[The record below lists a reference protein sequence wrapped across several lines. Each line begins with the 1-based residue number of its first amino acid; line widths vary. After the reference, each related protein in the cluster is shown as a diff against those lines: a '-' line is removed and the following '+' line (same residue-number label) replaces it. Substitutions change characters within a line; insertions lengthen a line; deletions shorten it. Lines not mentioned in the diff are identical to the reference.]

1 MNDVV
6 NPQLLAQAQ
15 QAEATGLSP
24 ISEIIDELRA
34 GRMVVLVDEEDRENE
49 GDLLMAAEFV
59 TPAAINFMAT
69 HGRGLICLT
78 LTEERCQQLDLQP
91 MVARNGTSFGTNF
104 TASIEAARGVTTGIS
119 AGDRACTV
127 LAAVN
132 KSATPDDIVSPGHV
146 FPLMAQTGGVLARAG
161 HTEAGCDLAKAA
173 GLEPAAVICEILKDD
188 GSMARLPDLLLFAQA
203 HGLKIGTIAD
213 LISYRSQTE
222 GLVARAAERD
232 ITTDYGQFRLVAYN
246 DQTCGDVHLALVKG
260 EPSAERETLV
270 RVHEPLSVLDLID
283 SDNRAHSW
291 SVASAMQAISAV
303 GVGVIVLLRRGESGQ
318 ELLQRMQTSEHV
330 ARSQHELRDYGI
342 GAQILRDLGV
352 GKMSLL
358 ALPRKIPNMNGFGLE
373 VCRFI
378 APHADA
384 PV

>member
-1 MNDVV
+1 
-6 NPQLLAQAQ
+6 
-15 QAEATGLSP
+15 
-24 ISEIIDELRA
+24 
-34 GRMVVLVDEEDRENE
+34 
-49 GDLLMAAEFV
+49 
-59 TPAAINFMAT
+59 
-69 HGRGLICLT
+69 
-78 LTEERCQQLDLQP
+78 
-91 MVARNGTSFGTNF
+91 
-104 TASIEAARGVTTGIS
+104 
-119 AGDRACTV
+119 

-132 KSATPDDIVSPGHV
+132 KQATPDDIVSPGHV

-188 GSMARLPDLLLFAQA
+188 GSMARLPDLLLFAQV
-203 HGLKIGTIAD
+203 HSLKIGTIAD

-222 GLVARAAERD
+222 GLVARAAERE

-246 DQTCGDVHLALVKG
+246 DQTCSDVHLALVKG
-260 EPSAERETLV
+260 SPSPERETLV

-283 SDNRAHSW
+283 SGSRAHSW
-291 SVASAMQAISAV
+291 SVASAMQAI
-303 GVGVIVLLRRGESGQ
+303 GVAGEGVIVLLRRSESGQ
-318 ELLQRMQTSEHV
+318 DLLQRMHASKPV

-378 APHADA
+378 APDTNV
-384 PV
+384 PSKDVV

>member
-6 NPQLLAQAQ
+6 NLQLLAQAQ
-15 QAEATGLSP
+15 QAEVTGISP

-34 GRMVVLVDEEDRENE
+34 GRMVVLIDEEDRENE

-78 LTEERCQQLDLQP
+78 LTEQRCQQLDLQP

-119 AGDRACTV
+119 AADRACTV

-132 KSATPDDIVSPGHV
+132 KTATADDIVCPGHV
-146 FPLMAQTGGVLARAG
+146 FPLMAQNGGVLARAG

-222 GLVARAAERD
+222 GLVTRAAERD
-232 ITTDYGQFRLVAYN
+232 IATDYGKFRLIAYN
-246 DQTCGDVHLALVKG
+246 DQTCSDVHLALVKG
-260 EPSAERETLV
+260 KPSPERETLV

-283 SDNRAHSW
+283 SDSRAHSW
-291 SVASAMQAISAV
+291 SVASAMQAINAA
-303 GVGVIVLLRRGESGQ
+303 GVGVIVLLRRSESGQ
-318 ELLQRMQTSEHV
+318 DLLQRMQNSEHV

-352 GKMSLL
+352 GKMQLL

-378 APHADA
+378 APKAGA